1 MAQLLIHP
9 ELVSDETAAQLTQLC
24 PFGAIH
30 YDGKILDIDAGCK
43 MCRMCVRSGPPG
55 VITFEGDQATPV
67 CDKDAWRGV
76 AVFAELGG
84 NGRVHNVTLELIGK
98 ARELA
103 AVTGHPV
110 YVLLMGSG
118 AGAAARDLLRYGVD
132 KVFLYD
138 HPAFSSFLI
147 EAYANAFSDFIR
159 RVRPS
164 AILVGATNLGRTLA
178 PRVAARFQTG
188 VTADCTVLQMREN
201 TDLVQIRPAF
211 GGNVM
216 AQIITTRSRPQFC
229 TVRYKIFSAPDPVD
243 RPSGTVE
250 VMEVTDDMVRT
261 RARVLEA
268 FPKAAQLDLS
278 EAKVVVAVGRGV
290 KKESDLE
297 PIRELAGLLG
307 AQLACTRPLVEKG
320 WFDSKRQIGLSGRTV
335 NADLIITVGVS
346 GSVQFAAG
354 MKGSACIVSI
364 NSDPA
369 APIFDIAHYGICGD
383 WYTVLPALL
392 NDLKGGR

>member
-9 ELVSDETAAQLTQLC
+9 ELVSDETAARLTQLC

-30 YDGKILDIDAGCK
+30 YDGRTLDIDAGCK
-43 MCRMCVRSGPPG
+43 MCRMCVRSGLPG
-55 VITFEGDQATPV
+55 VITFEDDQAAPV

-335 NADLIITVGVS
+335 NADLIVTVGVS

>member
-1 MAQLLIHP
+1 MAQLRIHP
-9 ELVSDETAAQLTQLC
+9 ELVNDETAAQLTQLC

-30 YDGKILDIDAGCK
+30 YDGKTLDIDAGCK

-55 VITFEGDQATPV
+55 VITFEDDQAAPV

-118 AGAAARDLLRYGVD
+118 AAGAAQDLLRYGVD

-138 HPAFSSFLI
+138 HPAFGSFLI

-216 AQIITTRSRPQFC
+216 AQIITTRNRPQFC

-250 VMEVTDDMVRT
+250 VMEVPDDMVRT
-261 RARVLEA
+261 RAQVLDT

-297 PIRELAGLLG
+297 LVRGLAGLLG

-335 NADLIITVGVS
+335 NADLIVTIGVS

-364 NSDPA
+364 NSDPS

-383 WYTVLPALL
+383 WYNVLPALL
-392 NDLKGGR
+392 RDLKGGR

>member
-1 MAQLLIHP
+1 MAGLVIHQDQVTPQTAEQL
-9 ELVSDETAAQLTQLC
+9 VGLC

-30 YDGKILDIDAGCK
+30 YDGKILEIDAGCK
-43 MCRMCVRSGPPG
+43 MCRMCARSGPAG
-55 VITFEGDQATPV
+55 VISYEEDSAPAV
-67 CDKDAWRGV
+67 CDKAAWRGI
-76 AVFAELGG
+76 AVFAELGEE
-84 NGRVHNVTLELIGK
+84 GRVHNVTLELIGK

-110 YVLLMGSG
+110 YVLLVGHN
-118 AGAAARDLLRYGVD
+118 AGTVARDLLRYGAD

-159 RVRPS
+159 AVRPS
-164 AILVGATNLGRTLA
+164 SILVGATNLGRALA
-178 PRVAARFQTG
+178 PRVAARFGTG
-188 VTADCTVLQMREN
+188 VTADCTVLRMKEN

-216 AQIITTRSRPQFC
+216 AQIVTTRTRPQFC
-229 TVRYKIFSAPDPVD
+229 TVRYKIFSAPVPSDH
-243 RPSGTVE
+243 PSGTVE
-250 VMEVTDDMVRT
+250 VMTVTPEMVRT
-261 RARVLEA
+261 RSQVLA
-268 FPKAAQLDLS
+268 VFPKTRDVDLS

-290 KKESDLE
+290 KKEADLALV
-297 PIRELAGLLG
+297 RELAGLLG
-307 AQLACTRPLVEKG
+307 AQLACTRPLVERG
-320 WFDSKRQIGLSGRTV
+320 WFDAKRQIGLSGRTV
-335 NADLIITVGVS
+335 NADLILTIGVS

-364 NSDPA
+364 DADPA

-383 WYTVLPALL
+383 WYAVLPALL
-392 NDLKGGR
+392 DDLKGGR